1 MLLIIINIC
10 ITILQLR
17 QLLTICSR
25 SECSGLAQYVS
36 TNYPK
41 ERKGWLFNFGTN
53 EGRDLGGYNREEQSG
68 WLSGEFKGKAL
79 MACFSR
85 DLELL
90 SGIHINNIFKRG
102 FCKPRMWAPESL
114 DHYSVT
120 AKCDS
125 AGYTPSFERP
135 C

>member
-1 MLLIIINIC
+1 MNCNVTDHNKYLYHYTSAQTAIDY
-10 ITILQLR
+10 ILKGRTLR
-17 QLLTICSR
+17 LS
-25 SECSGLAQYVS
+25 SYVS

-41 ERKGWLFNFGTN
+41 ERKGWLFDFGTN

-90 SGIHINNIFKRG
+90 GGIHINNIFKRG
-102 FCKPRMWAPESL
+102 FCKPRMWTPESL

-120 AKCDS
+120 PKCYS
-125 AGYTPSFERP
+125 KV
-135 C
+135 